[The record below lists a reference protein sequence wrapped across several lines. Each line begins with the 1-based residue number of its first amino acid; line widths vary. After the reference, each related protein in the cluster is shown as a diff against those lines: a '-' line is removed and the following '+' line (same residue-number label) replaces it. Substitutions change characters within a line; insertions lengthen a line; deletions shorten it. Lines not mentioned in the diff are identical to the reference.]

1 MRMKMNRRMIAVFV
15 ALLSLASVCL
25 PEASAQQRRR
35 RNRPSRRITNPVRQ
49 QQTVPLP
56 APPSTGAAG
65 AQNASDPTVVST
77 AEENGFD
84 GEALTNQSSNRTR
97 RAGRAGENDPV
108 TLRRTV
114 NQMSAQIT
122 RLSDDLSRMKDEQR
136 TMVNLE
142 RLTRAEQRAESLRS
156 QLRDVTDKDFTLQER
171 TAQIEYELEPDSIE
185 RRAAMVGTMRP
196 GEVRDQIRRGLERE
210 RERVRAQ
217 LDSLTTSRTRL
228 ETAVANADS
237 EVERLRARI
246 DADENLQA
254 ERNANTTEVTPMSP
268 PSTSPTPA
276 QPPDNPPL

>member
-1 MRMKMNRRMIAVFV
+1 MRMQMNRRMIAVFV

-25 PEASAQQRRR
+25 PEAAAQQRR
-35 RNRPSRRITNPVRQ
+35 RNRPSRRITNPVRR

-56 APPSTGAAG
+56 APQSAGAAG

-97 RAGRAGENDPV
+97 RAGENDPV

-254 ERNANTTEVTPMSP
+254 ERNANTTEVTPVSP

>member
-1 MRMKMNRRMIAVFV
+1 MRMQINRRMIAVFV

-25 PEASAQQRRR
+25 PDASAQQQRRR
-35 RNRPSRRITNPVRQ
+35 RNRPSRRATNPVRR

-56 APPSTGAAG
+56 APLSAAG

-136 TMVNLE
+136 TM
-142 RLTRAEQRAESLRS
+142 
-156 QLRDVTDKDFTLQER
+156 
-171 TAQIEYELEPDSIE
+171 SIW
-185 RRAAMVGTMRP
+185 
-196 GEVRDQIRRGLERE
+196 
-210 RERVRAQ
+210 
-217 LDSLTTSRTRL
+217 
-228 ETAVANADS
+228 NA
-237 EVERLRARI
+237 
-246 DADENLQA
+246 
-254 ERNANTTEVTPMSP
+254 
-268 PSTSPTPA
+268 
-276 QPPDNPPL
+276 